1 VLSSAGEYRAAHHA
15 LRHVRPGPCVP
26 ARMQF
31 QTYSKVIIAQD
42 SEKRYNKNHKI
53 CHSGIFAPPSPG
65 GTEKGCRCH
74 ATFRRS
80 GPGDDRSSSHTA
92 GAARIGYT
100 AQKLLGEVPAKA
112 DIGLYGSFATTG
124 KGHGT
129 DRALVA
135 GLLGLRP
142 DDPRLPDSFALAE
155 EQGMTFTIHP
165 VELRSAHPNTAVL
178 RLTAR
183 SGRELSLKAASVGGG
198 RIRVTEI
205 DGVPADFGGD
215 SNTLI
220 IHNEDTPGC
229 IAEVTMS
236 LALRRINIASMQV
249 FRAAV
254 GRYAVMVLECDSHIP
269 HTLEQQLAVMPGL
282 LKVTC
287 LNVDE
292 PEGME
297 E

>member
-1 VLSSAGEYRAAHHA
+1 MS
-15 LRHVRPGPCVP
+15 C
-26 ARMQF
+26 
-31 QTYSKVIIAQD
+31 D
-42 SEKRYNKNHKI
+42 
-53 CHSGIFAPPSPG
+53 
-65 GTEKGCRCH
+65 
-74 ATFRRS
+74 FRRS
-80 GPGDDRSSSHTA
+80 GPVMIGPSSSHTA
-92 GAARIGYT
+92 GAARIATRPRSCWARCRQRRTSACT
-100 AQKLLGEVPAKA
+100 AA
-112 DIGLYGSFATTG
+112 FATTG

-155 EQGMTFTIHP
+155 EQGMAFTIHP

-229 IAEVTMS
+229 IA
-236 LALRRINIASMQV
+236 R
-249 FRAAV
+249 
-254 GRYAVMVLECDSHIP
+254 
-269 HTLEQQLAVMPGL
+269 
-282 LKVTC
+282 
-287 LNVDE
+287 
-292 PEGME
+292 
-297 E
+297 